1 VLAGLRRARNA
12 VVLTGDVHQH
22 YAADL
27 KADSADPSSPIV
39 ASELV
44 ATSITSGGDGND
56 TVQDAALRENPW
68 IKFNANRRG
77 YVRCTITRKQYLAE
91 FRTLPYVSR
100 PGAPAQTKAAFVL
113 EDGRAGLQP
122 A

>member
-1 VLAGLRRARNA
+1 VRNA

-27 KADSADPSSPIV
+27 KADY
-39 ASELV
+39 
-44 ATSITSGGDGND
+44 
-56 TVQDAALRENPW
+56 AA
-68 IKFNANRRG
+68 
-77 YVRCTITRKQYLAE
+77 CTLTRKQYLAE
-91 FRTLPYVSR
+91 LRTLPYVST

-113 EDGRAGLQP
+113 QDRQPGLQP

>member
-1 VLAGLRRARNA
+1 M
-12 VVLTGDVHQH
+12 
-22 YAADL
+22 
-27 KADSADPSSPIV
+27 
-39 ASELV
+39 

-77 YVRCTITRKQYLAE
+77 YVRCTMTRKQYVPE
-91 FRTLPYVSR
+91 FRTLPYVST

-113 EDGRAGLQP
+113 QDGQPGLQP